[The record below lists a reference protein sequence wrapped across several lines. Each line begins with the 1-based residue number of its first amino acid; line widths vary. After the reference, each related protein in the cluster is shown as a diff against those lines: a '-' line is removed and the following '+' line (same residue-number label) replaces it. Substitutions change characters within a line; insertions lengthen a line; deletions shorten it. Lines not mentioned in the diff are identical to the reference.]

1 MLKILFIEM
10 ALSTCELWS
19 NGIKMAGF
27 SKKSC
32 KKSHSGWKIRPQ
44 TPIYDTFK
52 FSSLLNTSP
61 NLHFFWE
68 GLSPFPAAKSWLRTT
83 PGHKIFVPQKVPL
96 LKIFDDVVACD
107 VWFGSP
113 QSKILAMHAY
123 EREVRGSNPRPV
135 KSNAEL
141 PTLSL
146 W

>member
-1 MLKILFIEM
+1 M
-10 ALSTCELWS
+10 ALKWLV
-19 NGIKMAGF
+19 F
-27 SKKSC
+27 PKKVAKNRTAVGRFAPRPLSM
-32 KKSHSGWKIRPQ
+32 IRLS
-44 TPIYDTFK
+44 Y
-52 FSSLLNTSP
+52 SSLLNTSP
-61 NLHFFWE
+61 NLRFFW
-68 GLSPFPAAKSWLRTT
+68 GALSPFPAAKSWLRTT

-96 LKIFDDVVACD
+96 LKIFNDVVACD

-123 EREVRGSNPRPV
+123 EREVRGSNPGPV